1 MGSAPVGQGQGPGL
15 SQVDLEHVQA
25 AIGRMVDERALAIH
39 DEAVEEDLWDALA
52 AQDMVPGAGSRGSD
66 TQDVGGKDD

>member
-1 MGSAPVGQGQGPGL
+1 
-15 SQVDLEHVQA
+15 
-25 AIGRMVDERALAIH
+25 MVDERALAIH